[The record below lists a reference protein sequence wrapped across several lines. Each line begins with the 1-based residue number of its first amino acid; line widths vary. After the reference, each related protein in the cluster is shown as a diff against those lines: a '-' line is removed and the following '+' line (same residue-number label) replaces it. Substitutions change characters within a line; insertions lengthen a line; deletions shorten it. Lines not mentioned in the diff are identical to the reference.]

1 MAFVLT
7 FQVAPKLISDIH
19 KNEIQKQ
26 ISRHCLHTVVPPG
39 AVVPGLRENRRR
51 PATQITYS
59 HATDHPLR
67 GSRFEIFRREG
78 VAQTAR
84 RLFSFWQNADAV
96 NDVC

>member
-7 FQVAPKLISDIH
+7 FPVAPKPICDDH

-26 ISRHCLHTVVPPG
+26 VSRHCLHTVVPPG
-39 AVVPGLRENRRR
+39 AAVPGLRENRRR
-51 PATQITYS
+51 TATQITNS

-84 RLFSFWQNADAV
+84 RLFSFWQNAGTV
-96 NDVC
+96 NGVC